1 MATQGK
7 VLLIDHHQT
16 DVFIFER
23 LWKMT
28 DLPHDLI
35 TLHSVQ
41 SAMEYI
47 SEPKNGNN
55 IQTIFME
62 LNLPVL
68 NGTSFLENYDSLF
81 ANQKKKPRVVLMT
94 GFMDNSVLVLKDQ
107 FRCISAVVEKP
118 MSIEVIREL
127 I

>member
-1 MATQGK
+1 MATPGK
-7 VLLIDHHQT
+7 VLLIDHHKT
-16 DVFIFER
+16 DVFIFRR

-28 DLPHDLI
+28 NLPHDLI
-35 TLHSVQ
+35 TLPSVQ
-41 SAMEYI
+41 STMEYV
-47 SEPKNGNN
+47 SEPKNCNK
-55 IQTIFME
+55 IQSIFLE

-68 NGTSFLENYDSLF
+68 DGICFLENYDSLF

-94 GFMDNSVLVLKDQ
+94 GFMDNSVQELKDQ